1 MADSKRPETLETASI
16 TRRDFVGGVL
26 LSAIA
31 VASAEAHVAS
41 AAPSVINPSV
51 LPPMR
56 TGMRGSH
63 PGAFEA
69 AHALRDHVLHTKNIQ
84 DTGEVYD
91 LVVVGG
97 GLSGLAAAHFFRKYA
112 GADKTVLIIEN
123 HDDFGGHAKR
133 NQFSVDGHEL
143 VLNGG
148 TLEIESPKRYNQW
161 ASMILSDIGIDL
173 NAYKKENTKTEKTYE
188 NLGLKSGLFFDK
200 ETWGHD
206 YLMPKRGVGQEQSWR
221 FLSASAL
228 QKAPLSERAKN
239 DLVRLIRHA
248 QPDYMPALSIAEKK
262 RKLASISYTD
272 YLTQIAQIDA
282 SAVAI
287 FQKSGSG
294 VFCVGADALPALFA
308 WIMGYP
314 GFSGLGLGEI
324 PEGLLSDLQGG
335 QHGRQKDSEK
345 TVHFPDGNATLARLL
360 VSHLIP
366 DATNARSQDDM
377 GLADFNY
384 TKLDQKGQPVRIRLS
399 TLALNVSHDGPV
411 DQAETVSVIC
421 APAGNASPKQLSKV
435 KGRQVVLA
443 CWNMIIPYMVPSLP
457 KDQKDA
463 LGYAVKGP
471 IAYVNVAIKNWQ
483 AFKQLGVSEILCPG
497 MFFEEVQLAEPAS
510 LGKLKAPTD
519 PSAPIVVRLIKTFG
533 VPGLSKRD
541 QHRAGRAILL
551 GLTFEQFEQEVRQQ
565 LQRILGGGGF
575 NADTDIAAITV
586 NRWPHG
592 YAYTYNSLYDPLD
605 WVFTETSERPCV
617 KARKPFGRVA
627 IANSDSGASPHTDA
641 AFEQAHRAVTE
652 LLARQTFPFVSAT
665 PGASTL

>member
-1 MADSKRPETLETASI
+1 MADGKRPETLETASI

-41 AAPSVINPSV
+41 AAPSVINPNV
-51 LPPMR
+51 LPPML

-69 AHALRDHVLHTKNIQ
+69 AHALRDHALHTKNIQ

-148 TLEIESPKRYNQW
+148 TLEIESPQRYNQW

-173 NAYKKENTKTEKTYE
+173 TAYEKENTKTEKTYE

-228 QKAPLSERAKN
+228 QKAPLSEKAKN
-239 DLVRLIRHA
+239 DLVRLIGHA
-248 QPDYMPALSIAEKK
+248 QPDYMPALNVAEKK

-314 GFSGLGLGEI
+314 GFSGL
-324 PEGLLSDLQGG
+324 
-335 QHGRQKDSEK
+335 
-345 TVHFPDGNATLARLL
+345 A
-360 VSHLIP
+360 
-366 DATNARSQDDM
+366 
-377 GLADFNY
+377 
-384 TKLDQKGQPVRIRLS
+384 
-399 TLALNVSHDGPV
+399 
-411 DQAETVSVIC
+411 
-421 APAGNASPKQLSKV
+421 
-435 KGRQVVLA
+435 
-443 CWNMIIPYMVPSLP
+443 
-457 KDQKDA
+457 
-463 LGYAVKGP
+463 
-471 IAYVNVAIKNWQ
+471 
-483 AFKQLGVSEILCPG
+483 
-497 MFFEEVQLAEPAS
+497 
-510 LGKLKAPTD
+510 
-519 PSAPIVVRLIKTFG
+519 VRL
-533 VPGLSKRD
+533 
-541 QHRAGRAILL
+541 
-551 GLTFEQFEQEVRQQ
+551 
-565 LQRILGGGGF
+565 
-575 NADTDIAAITV
+575 
-586 NRWPHG
+586 
-592 YAYTYNSLYDPLD
+592 
-605 WVFTETSERPCV
+605 
-617 KARKPFGRVA
+617 
-627 IANSDSGASPHTDA
+627 
-641 AFEQAHRAVTE
+641 
-652 LLARQTFPFVSAT
+652 
-665 PGASTL
+665 